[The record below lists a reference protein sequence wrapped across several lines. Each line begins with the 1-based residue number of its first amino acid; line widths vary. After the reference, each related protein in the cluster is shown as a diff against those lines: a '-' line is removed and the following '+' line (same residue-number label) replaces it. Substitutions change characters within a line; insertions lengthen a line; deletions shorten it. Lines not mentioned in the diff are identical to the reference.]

1 MIWPKSRLTSNTKS
15 THLTQL
21 RNAGDTCIWRANQ
34 RKTEVK
40 LRPVYS
46 ILYQFN
52 QLFTKSDLS
61 LCLGLNSASIFLRI
75 RLSCLILAVGLSLL
89 LFICFSCCVGH
100 SLLFFG
106 VFSVVLSLFV
116 ICYCKHALANC
127 AWQCVAIG
135 LCMVV
140 LCARALSLI
149 FASNVYTTAALK
161 MYNPEQP
168 KGILIFNTEKCQSK
182 ENQRIE
188 KCRAWKHWTV
198 KWVFEV
204 RRMKESG
211 IVYHAIEKQELS
223 YEW

>member
-1 MIWPKSRLTSNTKS
+1 MIWPKSRLTLNTKS

-116 ICYCKHALANC
+116 ICYCKHALATVHGNALRSGSVWWFC
-127 AWQCVAIG
+127 A
-135 LCMVV
+135 LV
-140 LCARALSLI
+140 LFRWYSR
-149 FASNVYTTAALK
+149 VMYTPL
-161 MYNPEQP
+161 
-168 KGILIFNTEKCQSK
+168 LRWKCTIQSS
-182 ENQRIE
+182 QRG
-188 KCRAWKHWTV
+188 
-198 KWVFEV
+198 F
-204 RRMKESG
+204 
-211 IVYHAIEKQELS
+211 
-223 YEW
+223 